1 MRREPSPSPAITLT
15 ASQEAAAARILYAL
29 EQPGGLAVLCGS
41 PGVGKTTVLEQV
53 ADAAAAGLKT
63 VRVTRPLVDEEPD
76 TAAERTSWR
85 RPETAPDMLLCDDAH
100 HSTAA
105 GLVQFVDRWRTR
117 HPRMGIVLAGEGRL
131 LSLVAADGRL
141 ARAVGL
147 RAVVPPF
154 TFAETG
160 CLLRPRLSGLAAPDR
175 LDEVIRVIHEIAA
188 GSPGAAI
195 RLAEMAVVVAAG
207 RAGGLVPATVE
218 TVHRRLCLEAA

>member
-1 MRREPSPSPAITLT
+1 MRRESSPSPAIALT
-15 ASQEAAAARILYAL
+15 APQEAAAARILYAL

-41 PGVGKTTVLEQV
+41 PGVGKTTVLGHV

-63 VRVTRPLVDEEPD
+63 VRVTRPTVDEEPD
-76 TAAERTSWR
+76 AAADRSSWR
-85 RPETAPDMLLCDDAH
+85 RPEAVPDMLLCDDAH

-105 GLVQFVDRWRTR
+105 GLVKLVDRWRTR
-117 HPRMGIVLAGEGRL
+117 HPRMGVVLAGEGRL

-154 TFAETG
+154 TFAETA
-160 CLLRPRLSGLAAPDR
+160 CLLRPRISGVAAPDR
-175 LDEVIRVIHEIAA
+175 LDDVIRVIHEIAA
-188 GSPGAAI
+188 GSPGAAL

-207 RAGGLVPATVE
+207 KAGGLAPAMVE